1 MPSPSLL
8 QIAGA
13 KGQKETRYAPIF
25 TDRFFVGYWSNR
37 NPLRSPLSTF
47 YADGWHLGGTDAI
60 IAGTNVELS
69 PRLTL
74 CRRPGNTQYG
84 TATIPTPPLTFYPF
98 RLFGATSPAIDVI
111 VDTKTHIYNL
121 TTSAATS
128 IFTKGAAAGQANF
141 LGIGQTLYFGD
152 GAEVMAWQN
161 GTTRNWGIAPYVGS
175 AAVSNYAGA
184 AVNTTN
190 AGLAWANPTN
200 AEGAP
205 DGSFATTATLG
216 FTPGED
222 SDYLDLS
229 AYSFSVPL
237 GNVITGFGVSVTT
250 KYTVVSGAPI
260 SVSFAVYLLQNGSPV
275 GVQLGR
281 IFPTTSSTTLP
292 TGGPGNIPG
301 GMWTPAIVNGAGFG
315 VRIIATVNGGAL
327 DSATVSV
334 DAAQVTIYSSGAPTV
349 TPTGSGSFVAY
360 SGYSYAIAYGN
371 SASSHVG
378 STTPVST
385 NTGPFGAGI
394 SASTQASAG
403 TGYAVNDTGIVA
415 AGASNATYIITS
427 VSAGAVT
434 GYTITAAGTGYAVA
448 NNVSTLTGGA
458 QPGVGTG
465 FSINI
470 TALSG
475 VSYVAIP
482 VVASTDPQVNQIWV
496 FRTTDGGSTWLNL
509 PTSPYANSS
518 TTIHDSSPD
527 SDLTILQQAPLN
539 SVNNPPP
546 TASLDPVYYLGLVW
560 IHVGNAVYFSRTPS
574 AIVGVTQESFPPAN
588 VFTFPETVIRKV
600 AFTSGLLVF
609 TTSNIYIILGNN
621 TTSSVLYSAP
631 FLFGYGIQSWNAL
644 WIDGTNVYLFTSDNR
659 LIELNPSSGVSDV
672 GFGIADQLATLNPAS
687 VYVTQL
693 SRTSNDSAVY
703 IGDGST
709 GWYRLNPNQAPD
721 QVVTGGIVWSPK
733 ATIVGGLQAL
743 VGIETS
749 PGVKQLMMGG
759 TGNNQPVLV
768 RDSTYTT
775 FTDNGTAY
783 PSNLTIGSVVLAQP
797 GQMAVCRFI
806 TADFIKT
813 GTSPIVS
820 VLLGE
825 ISGSFENISG
835 YTRPDPPY
843 LTAAS
848 TIYNNRYYFKQTVG
862 GANPK
867 PVVCRHLQIKIDF
880 GSTDTVQNELLSLTI
895 NGAIR
900 NEK

>member
-74 CRRPGNTQYG
+74 CRRPGNTAYSSS
-84 TATIPTPPLTFYPF
+84 TIPTPPLTFYPF

-111 VDTKTHIYNL
+111 VDTATNIYTLDPAN
-121 TTSAATS
+121 ATS
-128 IFTKGAAAGQANF
+128 IFTKAANAGQSNF

-161 GTTRNWGIAPYVGS
+161 GSIRNWGISISPFT
-175 AAVSNYAGA
+175 AAVGPNTAGTGASSAWSNPSDVTGSGGYASVNLTQSAPAPPSESGA
-184 AVNTTN
+184 
-190 AGLAWANPTN
+190 L
-200 AEGAP
+200 
-205 DGSFATTATLG
+205 FATNFGFSLGLTEIIGGITITLTG
-216 FTPGED
+216 YRTIVSGTPK
-222 SDYLDLS
+222 S
-229 AYSFSVPL
+229 
-237 GNVITGFGVSVTT
+237 TGFI
-250 KYTVVSGAPI
+250 AQ
-260 SVSFAVYLLQNGSPV
+260 LLRNGSPV
-275 GVQLGR
+275 GNQILLTA
-281 IFPTTSSTTLP
+281 PTSSGTVTFGGSANLWGISNYSANDINQSTWGVQINAYVGTL
-292 TGGPGNIPG
+292 NL
-301 GMWTPAIVNGAGFG
+301 AYNVNFF
-315 VRIIATVNGGAL
+315 VQNVQATVNGIVAP
-327 DSATVSV
+327 AVS
-334 DAAQVTIYSSGAPTV
+334 T
-349 TPTGSGSFVAY
+349 TGSGTFVAY
-360 SGYSYAIAYGN
+360 TGYSYAAAYGN
-371 SASSHVG
+371 SSSGQV
-378 STTPVST
+378 SSATPVSVT
-385 NTGPFGAGI
+385 TGPFGAGI
-394 SASTQASAG
+394 STSTQAGAG
-403 TGYAVNDTGIVA
+403 SGYAVNDTGIVI
-415 AGASNATYIITS
+415 AGASNAKYIVTS

-434 GYTITAAGTGYAVA
+434 GYTITAAGTGYTVS
-448 NNVSTLTGGA
+448 NNVGTATGGA

-470 TALSG
+470 TALTG
-475 VSYVAIP
+475 FAGLHVGLI
-482 VVASTDPQVNQIWV
+482 ASTDPQVNQIWL
-496 FRTTDGGSTWLNL
+496 FRTTDGGNTWLNL
-509 PTSPYANSS
+509 PTSPYPN
-518 TTIHDSSPD
+518 TTQTITDSNVD
-527 SDLTILQQAPLN
+527 TTLNILEQAPLN
-539 SVNNPPP
+539 FVNNPPP
-546 TASLDPVYYLGLVW
+546 TAALDPVYYLDLVW
-560 IHVGNAVYFSRTPS
+560 VHVGNAVYFSRTPS

-588 VFTFPETVIRKV
+588 AFTFPETVIRKV

-631 FLFGYGIQSWNAL
+631 FLSGYGIQSWNAL
-644 WIDGTNVYLFTSDNR
+644 WIDGTNVYFFTSDNR

-672 GFGIADQLATLNPAS
+672 GFAIADQLATLNPAS

-806 TADFIKT
+806 TADFIQT

-867 PVVCRHLQIKIDF
+867 PVVCRHLQIKIDY